1 MVNDFSHDVGGGG
14 AVTVC
19 WMAWD
24 WVKVH
29 IKMKSKTLML
39 ETLPTSWEKLFTNTF
54 MSAKHN
60 PLYNKNTETIAEIA
74 IMMMSNNKH
83 NDVESMMSIKLTL
96 PLLWLGR
103 CFF

>member
-1 MVNDFSHDVGGGG
+1 MVDGLSEG
-14 AVTVC
+14 AYK
-19 WMAWD
+19 D
-24 WVKVH
+24 E
-29 IKMKSKTLML
+29 IESTLRPSQ
-39 ETLPTSWEKLFTNTF
+39 EKLPTYTF

-60 PLYNKNTETIAEIA
+60 PLYNENTETIAETA

>member
-1 MVNDFSHDVGGGG
+1 
-14 AVTVC
+14 
-19 WMAWD
+19 
-24 WVKVH
+24 
-29 IKMKSKTLML
+29 
-39 ETLPTSWEKLFTNTF
+39 

-96 PLLWLGR
+96 PLL
-103 CFF
+103 